1 MLSCRIIVMNF
12 IEKSLEFM
20 KYETLQDIP
29 CLSRV
34 TLNSTRKVYKSV
46 SKLFKFVS
54 CSSLKIIKPT
64 L

>member
-34 TLNSTRKVYKSV
+34 TLNSTRKVYKPV
-46 SKLFKFVS
+46 SK
-54 CSSLKIIKPT
+54 
-64 L
+64 